1 MNKMYLKCYTV
12 VLDDIVFAAGDGV
25 LFPLSVHAP
34 SLVDSHSVDSHSVD
48 SHSLIGLR
56 HFHLFD
62 FEVVVW
68 VHVVVCRTVGDSF
81 LVDFGHPVL
90 PCPPH

>member
-34 SLVDSHSVDSHSVD
+34 SLVDSHSVD